1 MAADVTLIQSFHL
14 EDRHWHRLGWILPAV
29 CLGWAAFL
37 WAVGFFLE
45 DRPVPEDR
53 PIDATLVELPAEPVP
68 PAPRRREP
76 RPPTPAVREPE
87 PKPSQALEPL
97 APPAQALPSP
107 AAVAPQTPSPAPGP
121 PLTPPRIA
129 ARAIYRPLPAI
140 PDELREQALDV
151 EALARFDVKA
161 DGAVSVLL
169 AKPTPYPALNRIILE
184 TLRTWKFFPAMDA
197 GRPVA
202 SSQDVRIKLEVH

>member
-1 MAADVTLIQSFHL
+1 VAADVTLLRSFYL
-14 EDRHWHRLGWILPAV
+14 EDDRWRRLGWIVPAV

-37 WAVGFFLE
+37 WAIGSFLE
-45 DRPVPEDR
+45 QRPVPEDR
-53 PIDATLVELPAEPVP
+53 PIDATLVELPAEPAP
-68 PAPRRREP
+68 PAPRRSPP
-76 RPPTPAVREPE
+76 RPPRIREPE
-87 PKPSQALEPL
+87 PQPAPEPVATPASAPPPPVAATPPAPTPAPAPLAPL
-97 APPAQALPSP
+97 APPQA
-107 AAVAPQTPSPAPGP
+107 
-121 PLTPPRIA
+121 A

-140 PDELREQALDV
+140 PDNLREQAIDV

-161 DGAVSVLL
+161 DGTVSVVLV
-169 AKPTPYPALNRIILE
+169 KPTPYPDLNRIILE